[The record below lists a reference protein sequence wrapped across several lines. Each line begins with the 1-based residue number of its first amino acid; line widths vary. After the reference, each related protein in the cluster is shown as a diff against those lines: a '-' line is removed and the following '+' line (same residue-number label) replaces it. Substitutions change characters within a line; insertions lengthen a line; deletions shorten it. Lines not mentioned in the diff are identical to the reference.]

1 MSAFE
6 IIGIE
11 RLLTSGTSIQSS
23 ALSACTVLA
32 IDMTLRI
39 FTTRKLFVVAFS
51 REIIDRVP
59 FSDVKMT
66 EIADTA
72 EKIAELIADKER
84 LSKYKSVSAF

>member
-11 RLLTSGTSIQSS
+11 RLLTSGTSIQTS

-39 FTTRKLFVVAFS
+39 FTTRKLCVVAFS

-59 FSDVKMT
+59 FFRRKD
-66 EIADTA
+66 D
-72 EKIAELIADKER
+72 R
-84 LSKYKSVSAF
+84 NR